1 MSLLLLVDGKWPCCR
16 CCSCWIWG
24 CIIFIRFE
32 EEGLN
37 NLFKS
42 KPLPPAIIPPPPCCC
57 CFGLPD
63 EAIIK
68 QQFDNII
75 YSDWK
80 QSIRRKK
87 EIRKRLTESRNF
99 WIRSSLN
106 FFSNQIKTFLHLFSL
121 SVLSS
126 QTRVPFFLP
135 RPWLSLSRTL
145 YFHFRLILFGYQSST
160 PPVVSGHGP
169 FAWDMSATSPAF
181 LGPRAEAGQKSSI
194 ELKRG

>member
-1 MSLLLLVDGKWPCCR
+1 MTLLSLLFLLDMGLYHIHTIWRRGLEQFIQIKTSSSRYYSPTSLLLLL
-16 CCSCWIWG
+16 WIT
-24 CIIFIRFE
+24 
-32 EEGLN
+32 
-37 NLFKS
+37 KV
-42 KPLPPAIIPPPPCCC
+42 KPL
-57 CFGLPD
+57 LSNN
-63 EAIIK
+63 K
-68 QQFDNII
+68 KWFDNII

-87 EIRKRLTESRNF
+87 EIRKRLTKSRNF